1 MTLAPNSN
9 LGWGGLYYLS
19 YFVISYHKLKQIMT
33 IILKKGVSYE
43 EVDKQIKATNSEP
56 KLHNFD
62 KYVGVLKLKE
72 DPLTIQ
78 KSMRNEWK

>member
-1 MTLAPNSN
+1 
-9 LGWGGLYYLS
+9 
-19 YFVISYHKLKQIMT
+19 MT
-33 IILKKGVSYE
+33 IILKKGVSNA
-43 EVDKQIKATNSEP
+43 EVDKQIKANNPEP

-62 KYVGVLKLKE
+62 KYFGALKLKE

>member
-1 MTLAPNSN
+1 
-9 LGWGGLYYLS
+9 
-19 YFVISYHKLKQIMT
+19 MT
-33 IILKKGVSYE
+33 IILKKGISNA
-43 EVDKQIKATNSEP
+43 EVDKQIKANNHEP

-72 DPLTIQ
+72 NPLTIQ

>member
-1 MTLAPNSN
+1 
-9 LGWGGLYYLS
+9 
-19 YFVISYHKLKQIMT
+19 MT
-33 IILKKGVSYE
+33 IILKKGVDNAE
-43 EVDKQIKATNSEP
+43 IDKQIKATNPEP

-62 KYVGVLKLKE
+62 KYVGALKLKE